1 MNSKKTLVIG
11 ASENPERYANKAV
24 RMLQEHDVPV
34 VAFGRRKGEINGTP
48 ITTEFPAIKDIHSVS
63 LYLSAKNQEGYY
75 QKIIDLQPQRVIF
88 NPGTENPEFVEQ
100 LNRHGIVSEIAC
112 TLVLL
117 RTKAF

>member
-1 MNSKKTLVIG
+1 MNNKKTLVIG

-24 RMLQEHDVPV
+24 KMLQEHDVPV
-34 VAFGRRKGEINGTP
+34 VAFGRRKGTINGTP
-48 ITTEFPAIKDIHSVS
+48 IITEFPQGKDIHSVS
-63 LYLSAKNQEGYY
+63 LYLSAKNQGEYY

-100 LNRHGIVSEIAC
+100 LKQENIVAEIAC

-117 RTKAF
+117 RTNAF